1 MALLCLLAV
10 VLGMQGVVLACQGM
24 GAGSCVPQK
33 MAADHSCCRKHAKPA
48 QAAPIMG
55 TCCATHTMPGC
66 STRSQ
71 CCSTQQPMARPE
83 APRGVQLAVVSL
95 APVAAMTVAKTRSQT
110 FEASPSPPPKPVF
123 DLKTDLR
130 I

>member
-1 MALLCLLAV
+1 MLCLLAV

-24 GAGSCVPQK
+24 GAGSCAPQK
-33 MAADHSCCRKHAKPA
+33 MAADHSCCRKQAK
-48 QAAPIMG
+48 QAPIMS

-71 CCSTQQPMARPE
+71 CCATQQPMARPE
-83 APRGVQLAVVSL
+83 APRGVQLTVVSL
-95 APVAAMTVAKTRSQT
+95 APVAAMAVAATRSQA